1 MSEMIRQ
8 QANTSTIL
16 SEQLRG
22 YVDHQT
28 QQQEAR
34 WQEIQQSIMGNQAQQ
49 QRREPEQPVYI
60 STEQAHQ
67 PEPNQAPRGPTMAP
81 QIPNLPP
88 QATPSPQPV
97 IVQNDPELTA
107 RSIEREEV
115 SEIRQIAQTHWP
127 TPTKLTGRE
136 DYAQW
141 ESAIIRDAQTIGARA
156 VLQLD
161 DSPSMDRIELAKWQA
176 RSALLF
182 SRIVSTI
189 PSHHSHDALQTMPSV
204 NAICRHLHGIYSMS
218 YAERRLLRHKELL
231 AIPSPNTNMDVL
243 KHLFDTSNTLLNSNY
258 SASEIY
264 HDIVLLI
271 LGEANRG
278 FMQPIINTLFNNSR
292 HKNVH
297 MLDVREVL
305 SEYEAQTRTPTSGN
319 YSPTKFTVFRQDPWR
334 SPISREKPVTD
345 KGKAKESDSQP
356 KRSSK
361 SGRNSQPL
369 CPYCK
374 KGRHQE
380 TECWTKHPD
389 KRPPPENDRQQNQA
403 NGTANSVNVDELARA
418 DEEWVLDTGTGWTI
432 THDRSLFI
440 SFLPV
445 NSSKVNLPNESDNSV
460 LGIGTIR
467 LPFGDKFIV
476 QNARYV
482 PAFKRK
488 NLLSFSHAVKLGFK
502 IDYIDDSQLSF
513 AIRSPDDHLIAM
525 AHAERD
531 SDSVYVL
538 QQPNNG
544 TFTGAV
550 TTRQSA
556 RALSNTAQGGEMPPK
571 ANQPIQ
577 RKGTPILDDQRPKP
591 APIDVWHHRTGHLH
605 QQALVW
611 LHQKGKITIDGT
623 RELTPCHY
631 CRAGKMTRNKL
642 TGEPP
647 RAVRPGQ
654 RLHVDVFGGGK
665 TLGQDDDIG
674 VPLGDGIY
682 KYVMLI
688 TDDATRRRWAI
699 PLRDRKGLVDILFSH
714 IDWLKAQGLPPAFV
728 RADNEFFPD
737 RARYERASV
746 HPEPTTSYTPW
757 QDGVSE
763 RGIRTILERTRA
775 ALYASGLERRYWLRC
790 LMDTVF
796 KANHLPT
803 SINIFHDFGPGA
815 HAGSPGVKPS
825 KYKLPMEAWFDKPI
839 GIGDMIAF
847 GTTVW
852 YHKHGSRAPTDKMDS
867 RGAKGLF
874 LGYDSSFSIAWVL
887 DIADDKII
895 RVGGIQRDEVPISLR
910 NDEFIRPFTVSRQL
924 DRAKGGFDEPGID
937 GDDSEHLYRPA
948 NGFAAVTL
956 PVPTPTKPS
965 SLTAA
970 MKRADKDRWFRAM
983 ERELVKLKEKDVWEL
998 VREDDVPPDAR
1009 IYPGRWVYD
1018 TKEGLDPSDERFCK
1032 ARWVIKG
1039 NLIDK
1044 NQLEYDY
1051 HTYAPVVSPHT
1062 TRLLFA
1068 AAAWKEWTIRRVD
1081 VSVAF
1086 LNGELKDTIYMRQ
1099 PTKFEEGTKLVC
1111 KLKHSLYGLTPAA
1124 RIWYDTLSAYL
1135 RHVGFDRSEY
1145 DHGLFIHREKRN
1157 VYLTSHVDDFMI
1169 VAERPEDAQWVIDTL
1184 NNEYELKILDDIKY
1198 FLGMDVEMSGDGIHL
1213 HQAEYIKELVDSFRL
1228 TNAHPKVTPL
1238 DPGLIIDDEPD
1249 PSIDIREYQR
1259 GVGSL
1264 QWLTTKTRLDIA
1276 FAATI
1281 LAQYSAKP
1289 TRKCWNS
1296 LIHVLRYLAGT
1307 PHRGLFYRKRP
1318 DPTKGFH
1325 LPDGFSDSDWAS
1337 HNMARKSIGASVFL
1351 AINGPIMW
1359 FVRKQT
1365 CVATSSNEAEYM
1377 AASEASK
1384 EAIWLRRVFS
1394 ELRFSVL
1401 DIPPIALHMD
1411 NQGAMALTS
1420 NEGTKRSKHID
1431 TRFHH
1436 IRDSRA
1442 MGLITVKGVPS
1453 TDMAA
1458 DGLTKPLSKD
1468 KFRQFLMLIRM
1479 DDDDSKGGPTDG
1491 MDDRKVVEVDDGE
1504 T

>member
-1 MSEMIRQ
+1 
-8 QANTSTIL
+8 
-16 SEQLRG
+16 
-22 YVDHQT
+22 
-28 QQQEAR
+28 
-34 WQEIQQSIMGNQAQQ
+34 
-49 QRREPEQPVYI
+49 
-60 STEQAHQ
+60 
-67 PEPNQAPRGPTMAP
+67 
-81 QIPNLPP
+81 
-88 QATPSPQPV
+88 
-97 IVQNDPELTA
+97 
-107 RSIEREEV
+107 
-115 SEIRQIAQTHWP
+115 
-127 TPTKLTGRE
+127 
-136 DYAQW
+136 
-141 ESAIIRDAQTIGARA
+141 
-156 VLQLD
+156 
-161 DSPSMDRIELAKWQA
+161 
-176 RSALLF
+176 
-182 SRIVSTI
+182 
-189 PSHHSHDALQTMPSV
+189 
-204 NAICRHLHGIYSMS
+204 
-218 YAERRLLRHKELL
+218 
-231 AIPSPNTNMDVL
+231 
-243 KHLFDTSNTLLNSNY
+243 
-258 SASEIY
+258 
-264 HDIVLLI
+264 
-271 LGEANRG
+271 
-278 FMQPIINTLFNNSR
+278 
-292 HKNVH
+292 
-297 MLDVREVL
+297 
-305 SEYEAQTRTPTSGN
+305 
-319 YSPTKFTVFRQDPWR
+319 
-334 SPISREKPVTD
+334 
-345 KGKAKESDSQP
+345 
-356 KRSSK
+356 
-361 SGRNSQPL
+361 
-369 CPYCK
+369 
-374 KGRHQE
+374 
-380 TECWTKHPD
+380 
-389 KRPPPENDRQQNQA
+389 
-403 NGTANSVNVDELARA
+403 
-418 DEEWVLDTGTGWTI
+418 
-432 THDRSLFI
+432 
-440 SFLPV
+440 
-445 NSSKVNLPNESDNSV
+445 
-460 LGIGTIR
+460 
-467 LPFGDKFIV
+467 
-476 QNARYV
+476 
-482 PAFKRK
+482 
-488 NLLSFSHAVKLGFK
+488 
-502 IDYIDDSQLSF
+502 
-513 AIRSPDDHLIAM
+513 
-525 AHAERD
+525 
-531 SDSVYVL
+531 
-538 QQPNNG
+538 
-544 TFTGAV
+544 
-550 TTRQSA
+550 
-556 RALSNTAQGGEMPPK
+556 
-571 ANQPIQ
+571 
-577 RKGTPILDDQRPKP
+577 
-591 APIDVWHHRTGHLH
+591 
-605 QQALVW
+605 
-611 LHQKGKITIDGT
+611 
-623 RELTPCHY
+623 
-631 CRAGKMTRNKL
+631 MTRNKL

-647 RAVRPGQ
+647 RTVRPGQ

-775 ALYASGLERRYWLRC
+775 ALYASGLEQRYWLQC

-839 GIGDMIAF
+839 DIGDMIAF

-895 RVGGIQRDEVPISLR
+895 CVGGIQRDEVPISLR

-924 DRAKGGFDEPGID
+924 DRAKGGFNEPGID
-937 GDDSEHLYRPA
+937 GDDNEHLYRPA

-1325 LPDGFSDSDWAS
+1325 LPYGFSDSDWAS